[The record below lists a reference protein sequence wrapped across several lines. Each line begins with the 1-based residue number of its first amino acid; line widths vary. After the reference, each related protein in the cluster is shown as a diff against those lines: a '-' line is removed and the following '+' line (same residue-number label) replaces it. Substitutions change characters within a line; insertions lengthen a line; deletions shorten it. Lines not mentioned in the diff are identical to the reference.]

1 MEEEAGL
8 KLKNSNALK
17 ERGLMYFSFEDTKDK
32 EVIEVNV
39 FGVRSDNII
48 GEPEETEEMRPGWFR
63 HQEIPFD
70 QMWVDDQHWMEI
82 FLRGDNFYGE
92 FLFNKDGSK
101 VLKKKMEIK

>member
-1 MEEEAGL
+1 
-8 KLKNSNALK
+8 
-17 ERGLMYFSFEDTKDK
+17 MYFSFEDTKDK